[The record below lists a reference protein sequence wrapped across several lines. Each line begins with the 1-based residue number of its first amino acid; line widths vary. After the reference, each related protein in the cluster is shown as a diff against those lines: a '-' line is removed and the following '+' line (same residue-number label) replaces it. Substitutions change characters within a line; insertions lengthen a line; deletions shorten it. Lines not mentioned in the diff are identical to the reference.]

1 MLEVDEKEEGKVQE
15 NEDEE
20 DDLKQ
25 SERDREEE
33 EKKKEDALWASFLG
47 DVGQKP
53 KAAATQATR
62 ADKVPGSPFAEGTWG
77 G

>member
-33 EKKKEDALWASFLG
+33 EKKKEDALWASFLS